1 MINARNLI
9 NSEKLDPR
17 RIYHL
22 LVRRAPSNIV
32 GYSTHNWLIF
42 GRRHELCVTP
52 VSSIR
57 FTLPLTV
64 KAIMQTN
71 REILGEV
78 SLAS

>member
-32 GYSTHNWLIF
+32 GYSTHNWSIF
-42 GRRHELCVTP
+42 GRRHELCVCDCDP
-52 VSSIR
+52 SEFYQIH
-57 FTLPLTV
+57 
-64 KAIMQTN
+64 A
-71 REILGEV
+71 
-78 SLAS
+78 ASDGQSHHADEQGDPG